1 MCACAEY
8 AACWFAIEGLA
19 PATSKPRLF
28 FLFASCPMGV
38 LQSQKPGSR
47 AERLNDLQRTQQV
60 ARIPPTG
67 GISSISLAWE
77 DFCTIIKGSQLE
89 VLGENSQV
97 LQPTAGDQ
105 PQTQVNEGGKL
116 LHCTPRTSN
125 RARGGQL
132 TLWSLLFWYVGEIT
146 SGRIC
151 WSSACQV
158 GSVVQIM
165 FCRICCSEH
174 LLGQICWSDQYFRG
188 RICWSDHVSD
198 LPVRSGLSRICG
210 SDHICRLC
218 CSDHI
223 RSDLLVRSAC
233 RIR

>member
-132 TLWSLLFWYVGEIT
+132 TLWSLLFRYVGEIT

-151 WSSACQV
+151 WSSACQIRL
-158 GSVVQIM
+158 S
-165 FCRICCSEH
+165 RI
-174 LLGQICWSDQYFRG
+174 RG
-188 RICWSDHVSD
+188 SDHVLSDMLFRASIGSD
-198 LPVRSGLSRICG
+198 LLVRSVFS
-210 SDHICRLC
+210 
-218 CSDHI
+218 
-223 RSDLLVRSAC
+223 RSDLLVRSRVGSAC
-233 RIR
+233 QIRFKSNLWFRSYLSAMLFRPY